1 MRDITLIK
9 VMRCA
14 QNGIYMMLIGALK
27 LSVVELTITMDSTS
41 SQSFAYIGHK
51 DIPFSKG
58 SIEFPFIIAY
68 ERITS
73 ESIVREN

>member
-1 MRDITLIK
+1 MEYL
-9 VMRCA
+9 V
-14 QNGIYMMLIGALK
+14 LIGALK
-27 LSVVELTITMDSTS
+27 LSMVELTTTMDSTS
-41 SQSFAYIGHK
+41 LQSFAYIGHK
-51 DIPFSKG
+51 DIPLSKG